1 MNLKTRVLGATSAL
15 VLSGGMIAF
24 AAPVANAVVTST
36 GSCTG
41 STTLTKLIPGLT
53 DQTPA
58 IKAVGAV
65 TTDSVTLANNGGV
78 CSNLGSRPGS
88 SVPQPPGF
96 VTPKAVSSALLGN
109 SSCAQGASAKAAD
122 ATNANAYSLNGKITT
137 TMSQTY
143 TDTISGLVKPY
154 STQAYISILGF
165 SATAG
170 PDVVDI
176 SGMVVLGLSV
186 GSNVSGSL
194 WENPAK
200 TAVTPDKGYK
210 NSGYR
215 ELTALQAIN
224 ALGGCADGIPNNVQ
238 MPGAAAGS
246 GIPQVLVGDG
256 ASPTF
261 GSTATGL
268 AFQQGE

>member
-1 MNLKTRVLGATSAL
+1 MKLHTRVLGATSAL
-15 VLSGGMIAF
+15 VLSGSMIAF
-24 AAPVANAVVTST
+24 AAPAANAVVTST

-41 STTLTKLIPGLT
+41 STTLTKLVPGLT
-53 DQTPA
+53 DQTKA
-58 IKAVGAV
+58 IKASGAI
-65 TTDSVTLANNGGV
+65 TTDKVTLAKNGGV
-78 CSNLGSRPGS
+78 CSNLVSVPGS
-88 SVPQPPGF
+88 TTPQPPGF
-96 VTPKAVSSALLGN
+96 LNPVAITSVLSGN
-109 SSCAQGASAKAAD
+109 ATCAQGATAKAAD
-122 ATNANAYSLNGKITT
+122 ANSANAYALNGKITT

-143 TDTISGLVKPY
+143 TVGTVTKPY
-154 STQAYISILGF
+154 STQGYIALLGF

-176 SGMVVLGLSV
+176 TGMVILGLSV
-186 GSNVSGSL
+186 GSNISGSL

-200 TAVTPDKGYK
+200 TAVAPDKGYK

-224 ALGGCADGIPNNVQ
+224 ALGGCTDGVVNNVQ

-256 ASPTF
+256 PSPTF

>member
-1 MNLKTRVLGATSAL
+1 
-15 VLSGGMIAF
+15 MIAF

-36 GSCTG
+36 GSCVG
-41 STTLTKLIPGLT
+41 STTLTKLTPALT
-53 DQTPA
+53 DQTKA

-65 TTDSVTLANNGGV
+65 TTDSVTLAKNGGV
-78 CSNLGSRPGS
+78 CSNMVSVPGS

-96 VTPKAVSSALLGN
+96 LTPKAVSSALAGN
-109 SSCAQGASAKAAD
+109 ASCAQGSSAIAAD
-122 ATNANAYSLNGKITT
+122 ANHANAYALNGKITT
-137 TMSQTY
+137 TMTQTY
-143 TDTISGLVKPY
+143 TDSISLVVKPY
-154 STQAYISILGF
+154 STQAYIAILGF
-165 SATAG
+165 SASAG
-170 PDVVDI
+170 PDVVDVT
-176 SGMVVLGLSV
+176 GMVVLGLSV

-194 WENPAK
+194 WENPALK
-200 TAVTPDKGYK
+200 AVTPDKGYK

-215 ELTALQAIN
+215 ELTAIQAIG
-224 ALGGCADGIPNNVQ
+224 ALGGCADGTPNNVQ